1 MEPDPTDLAE
11 LNVRQ
16 RLSLAQIDARYGHT
30 TTGRGWSPLGC
41 REEPLVAGSASAHRH
56 VTPGL
61 ATTSCGRCSTTACGV
76 SEIA

>member
-30 TTGRGWSPLGC
+30 TTGRGWSPLGAVKSPWSLGL
-41 REEPLVAGSASAHRH
+41 RQPI
-56 VTPGL
+56 VTSRPD
-61 ATTSCGRCSTTACGV
+61 
-76 SEIA
+76 